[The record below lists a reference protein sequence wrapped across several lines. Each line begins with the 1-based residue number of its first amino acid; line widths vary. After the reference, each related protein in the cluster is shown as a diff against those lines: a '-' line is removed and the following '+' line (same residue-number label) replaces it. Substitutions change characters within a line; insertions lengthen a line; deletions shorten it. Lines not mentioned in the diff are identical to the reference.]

1 MRELTIDEA
10 ATALGLNVS
19 DIFRLRSK
27 GELLESSKNRFSE
40 FDISAAKDR
49 KFRKSSPRPVEIPAT
64 DLVDS
69 CEYMC
74 PGVRGGLTMIDESVR
89 TVTVNTLS
97 DREARTPRE
106 RIADEL
112 KLSAA

>member
-10 ATALGLNVS
+10 ALALGLGVS
-19 DIFRLRSK
+19 DIFRLRFNGK
-27 GELLESSKNRFSE
+27 LLESSKNRFSE
-40 FDISAAKDR
+40 LDISAAKDR
-49 KFRKSSPRPVEIPAT
+49 KFRKSSPRPIEISAT

-69 CEYMC
+69 YEYTC
-74 PGVRGGLTMIDESVR
+74 LGVRGGLTMIDERAR

-97 DREARTPRE
+97 DREARTQRE